1 MGSQFEDTPCESG
14 WTVFCLHLYSGSE
27 RELTVSHTSFVVTQ
41 FFPVHLFCGAEFV
54 MLSKHVLSVG
64 ALDRRRG
71 VFSFSRLHGWFLQ
84 ADVVPSSLSCLVFVS
99 SVCALQMGETLNVTV
114 STSVSE
120 ADSFDRQWSGIRAL
134 LGKVIHE
141 E

>member
-1 MGSQFEDTPCESG
+1 
-14 WTVFCLHLYSGSE
+14 
-27 RELTVSHTSFVVTQ
+27 
-41 FFPVHLFCGAEFV
+41 

-64 ALDRRRG
+64 ALDQRRG
-71 VFSFSRLHGWFLQ
+71 VFSFSRLHRWFLQ
-84 ADVVPSSLSCLVFVS
+84 ADVVPSSLSCLVFVPS
-99 SVCALQMGETLNVTV
+99 ACALQVGETLNLTV

-120 ADSFDRQWSGIRAL
+120 ADSFDRQWSGIHPL